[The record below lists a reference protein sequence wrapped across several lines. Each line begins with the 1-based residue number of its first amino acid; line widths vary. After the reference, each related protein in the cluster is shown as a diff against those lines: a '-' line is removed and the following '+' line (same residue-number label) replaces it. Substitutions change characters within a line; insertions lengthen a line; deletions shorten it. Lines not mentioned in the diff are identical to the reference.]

1 MPCEAGGLA
10 VSPRRRLLVGVLA
23 LVVVAGVVAVLVT
36 VVGSRDGSDGGLPVA
51 QDRPG
56 TVLLVPGYGG
66 SRSGLLQ
73 LAARIQATGRPAQ
86 VLTLEGDGT
95 GDLNRQVDVL
105 DAAVDA
111 ALRDGAPSV
120 DVVGYSA
127 GGVVTGLWAAR
138 EDGAT
143 KARRI
148 VTLGSPLHGTT
159 LATLG
164 STFAP
169 DACPQACRQLA
180 PGSSLLTELD
190 ADRVGAQVPWLSLW
204 TTGDETVTPPDS
216 ARLDGATNVELQQLC
231 AGAQVSH
238 SGLPTDEAV
247 TGLVLRALSPAPI
260 AQAPTDCGSLRAAGR
275 A

>member
-1 MPCEAGGLA
+1 M
-10 VSPRRRLLVGVLA
+10 SPRRKLLAGLA
-23 LVVVAGVVAVLVT
+23 SLVVVAAVVAVLVT
-36 VVGSRDGSDGGLPVA
+36 VVGSRDGSGGGVAVA

-73 LAARIQATGRPAQ
+73 LAGRIQSTGRPAQ

-95 GDLNRQVDVL
+95 GDLNRQVEVL
-105 DAAVDA
+105 DAAVDT

-127 GGVVTGLWAAR
+127 GGVVAGLWAAR
-138 EDGAT
+138 DDGAE
-143 KARRI
+143 KARRV

-180 PGSSLLTELD
+180 PGASLLAELD
-190 ADRVGAQVPWLSLW
+190 AGRVGAEVPWLSLW
-204 TTGDETVTPPDS
+204 TTDDETVTPPDS
-216 ARLDGATNVELQQLC
+216 ARLDGATNIELQQLC
-231 AGAQVSH
+231 AGVRVPH

-260 AQAPTDCGSLRAAGR
+260 TAAPTDCGTLRAAGR